1 MSEHST
7 NLCAIC
13 HENINLDDLSEKI
26 IICIPAEGGC
36 GNFFHKNCVNRWCN
50 TSHTKECPICRNPGI
65 CEKLRTEK
73 AIKEKH
79 DKEPLRQRE
88 VHAMADAAARWRA
101 YRRIIDTK
109 LYIQIPEEISEEEQD
124 IFSEWYTNFTPNIS
138 DMINAARAAARD
150 ETDENMK
157 NAYLRVIQHKE
168 PGARANMPTIEF
180 EKAHNFWWDA
190 HSRWQTANED
200 AKNEKEQISG
210 TSEQIEKRAITRST
224 ATRATTT
231 TAATRTTAT
240 RSTLMSLTA
249 TRAKRVEY
257 AEDAEATVAKLKVR
271 IEFYTDKAEIARH
284 DVRQLEWRKKL
295 SQTSSSELEELL
307 QTYIKQVDDLLKRLE
322 TLEDEFYEA
331 REVRDVMVADVAKD
345 DFVMLEERYT
355 TIVLARSMRQ
365 VNSDHLTVGE
375 VQNWRSDDD
384 ELMRRRQ
391 PSSRDVVSAMQ
402 RVENQDTPDSESGTS
417 ESGTSES
424 GTSESG
430 TSESGTSE
438 SEEQQRQQIL
448 TIILRNF
455 GEDWESEPAFPL
467 LSRENLERMP
477 LHILREI
484 RDLYQRLIERGQN
497 MMLSEIPVTAEQR
510 EELEQRN
517 EVESVPERFAG
528 LHREVN
534 TEVEQI
540 INNVLSAQDWSNDMN
555 TPASVERRLAEIRL
569 LLSEDESSV
578 SSDNQSGGMENLK
591 PFNKEKL
598 EKLDRYMPGAWDFV
612 QMEKDRTDEMPLER
626 SHQKFVCPDIYDKID
641 FLEGWMRKVINKFQP
656 NNPNIHLEIRGF
668 FPNLPPKIFNHDTL
682 SSTMHIILGNPSLS
696 EDAKANIKLFLKNIA
711 MGVVRLAGGI
721 FQQGPQPQTVLEEMA
736 VGPNPLGGNLLSSL
750 LSYRANDIFENWDVE
765 VQGHELQGY
774 NINISEKRTGENP
787 VGGLQGPIFFR
798 INGLNMEHIEE
809 DLPEILEGI
818 NVLKQQVAR
827 TCNVRSNRITRAG
840 GKRKLLR
847 YKYKKHLGGSDN
859 FEEISDD
866 IFSDTQSDFY
876 SDPLDNSSHSIRRA
890 TRDLRNQVQQ
900 MEKSFSSLKLKSTSR
915 LSRELMDCLYHYES
929 MYFTESQR
937 LDSTTNIE
945 SEESEDEELVNIAE
959 LRMQRLGISKDSLY
973 NEIKY
978 LLNKGA
984 NPNYIDE
991 SDTTP
996 TTPLIVAAKNNWY
1009 NIVNLLLES
1018 GANIEKE
1025 IYEKGNALIQ
1035 AVREGHHEIVL
1046 LLIKKGANVNHAQ
1059 NVSDMTALHWAVLI
1073 SRENIVKLLLKN
1085 GANPDLRAKPWESS
1099 IGGELAKV
1107 VARRA
1112 AMPRGLPWNTSE
1124 GYTPFEL
1131 AIFILDQGSS
1141 DIRAMWGSEAHY
1153 SEEHPVVKTVKIF
1166 QDYYAQKAVDKGM
1179 VAEVGAMHKVKL
1191 PANISGEYGTNIE
1204 NTDFKDGEIQ
1214 KFLGGMK
1221 PEDLTPEKLEEL
1233 LSTYRVNNKIYEYLD
1248 IFDKKHP
1255 RFDCK
1260 SDESKL
1266 DELEKWMIHTLLT
1279 LQLTFEDASFY
1290 IGGRVIPNT
1299 PLRRDI
1305 YFSDE
1310 ENVNETK
1317 LKTEEEIKN
1326 FIRDFKKQPSIEIQK
1341 LLNMFVSTTPRV
1353 HNHTG
1358 TVRYFFMDL
1367 VVVYNYYL
1375 FERIDWNSN
1384 PIRPYNRENSNDY
1397 RFGIGGLWSL
1407 RNGALNQRVEDEI
1420 NAHKEL
1426 KLNVEAFKKK
1436 LIRISCYRAEEK
1448 SRKRRFKKQEDIR
1461 MDDDSDD
1468 SAESL
1473 NSLFDKKLKLS
1484 GV

>member
-7 NLCAIC
+7 NLCVIC
-13 HENINLDDLSEKI
+13 HENINLDDLYQEI
-26 IICIPAEGGC
+26 IICLPERGGC

-73 AIKEKH
+73 AIKEKD

-109 LYIQIPEEISEEEQD
+109 LYIQIPEEISEETQD
-124 IFSEWYTNFTPNIS
+124 IFSKWYTNLTPNVS
-138 DMINAARAAARD
+138 EMINTAMAAARD
-150 ETDENMK
+150 ETDDNMK
-157 NAYLRVIQHKE
+157 DAYLRVIQHTE
-168 PGARANMPTIEF
+168 PGAQDNMPTIEF
-180 EKAHNFWWDA
+180 ENANNLWWDA
-190 HSRWQTANED
+190 HSRWQKAAQDARNED
-200 AKNEKEQISG
+200 EQVRG
-210 TSEQIEKRAITRST
+210 EVNRAISRAQRNQRSG
-224 ATRATTT
+224 
-231 TAATRTTAT
+231 
-240 RSTLMSLTA
+240 SYEDKK
-249 TRAKRVEY
+249 KRVEY
-257 AEDAEATVAKLKVR
+257 AEDAEAKVAKLKVL

-307 QTYIKQVDDLLKRLE
+307 KTYRKQVDDLLDRLE
-322 TLEDEFYEA
+322 TLENEFYEA

-345 DFVMLEERYT
+345 DFVMLEERYS
-355 TIVLARSMRQ
+355 TIRQ

-391 PSSRDVVSAMQ
+391 PSSSDFFVSAMQ
-402 RVENQDTPDSESGTS
+402 RVENQDTPDS

-484 RDLYQRLIERGQN
+484 RDLYQRLTERAQN
-497 MMLSEIPVTAEQR
+497 MMLSDIPVTAQQR

-517 EVESVPERFAG
+517 EVESLPERLVG
-528 LHREVN
+528 IQREVN

-540 INNVLSAQDWSNDMN
+540 INNVLSGQDWRNNMN

-569 LLSEDESSV
+569 AEDESSV
-578 SSDNQSGGMENLK
+578 SSENQSGGMENLK

-612 QMEKDRTDEMPLER
+612 QMQKDRIDEMPLEK

-721 FQQGPQPQTVLEEMA
+721 FQLGPQPQTVLEEMA

-859 FEEISDD
+859 FEEIGDD
-866 IFSDTQSDFY
+866 NFSDTQSDFY

-890 TRDLRNQVQQ
+890 TRDLRNQDMRVALDL
-900 MEKSFSSLKLKSTSR
+900 MSSVRINRKER

-929 MYFTESQR
+929 MHFTESQR

-991 SDTTP
+991 SDTTH

-1099 IGGELAKV
+1099 IGDV
-1107 VARRA
+1107 WPRRA
-1112 AMPRGLPWNTSE
+1112 DRSGAVSWNTSE

-1179 VAEVGAMHKVKL
+1179 VAEVGAMYKVKL
-1191 PANISGEYGTNIE
+1191 PANISGEYGKNIE

-1266 DELEKWMIHTLLT
+1266 DELEKWMIHTLRT
-1279 LQLTFEDASFY
+1279 LRRTFEDASFY

-1326 FIRDFKKQPSIEIQK
+1326 FIRDFKKQPSIEIKK
-1341 LLNMFVSTTPRV
+1341 LLKMFVSTTPRV

-1358 TVRYFFMDL
+1358 TERYFFMDL

-1384 PIRPYNRENSNDY
+1384 VIRPYNRENSNDY
-1397 RFGIGGLWSL
+1397 RFGIGGLLSL

-1426 KLNVEAFKKK
+1426 KLNVAAFKKK

-1448 SRKRRFKKQEDIR
+1448 SRKRRLKKQEDIR

>member
-7 NLCAIC
+7 NLCPIC

-50 TSHTKECPICRNPGI
+50 TSHTKECPICRNPRI

-88 VHAMADAAARWRA
+88 VHAMADAAARLRA

-109 LYIQIPEEISEEEQD
+109 LYIHIPEEISEEEKA

-180 EKAHNFWWDA
+180 EKAQNFWWDA

-200 AKNEKEQISG
+200 AKNEKEQISA
-210 TSEQIEKRAITRST
+210 R
-224 ATRATTT
+224 
-231 TAATRTTAT
+231 

-257 AEDAEATVAKLKVR
+257 AEDAEANVAKLKVR

-365 VNSDHLTVGE
+365 VNSDNLTVGE

-402 RVENQDTPDSESGTS
+402 PVENQDTPDSESD
-417 ESGTSES
+417 
-424 GTSESG
+424 
-430 TSESGTSE
+430 SE
-438 SEEQQRQQIL
+438 SESDSDSESENEEIQRQQIL

-455 GEDWESEPAFPL
+455 GEDWESEPEFPL

-497 MMLSEIPVTAEQR
+497 MMLSDIPVTAEQR

-517 EVESVPERFAG
+517 EVESLPERFAV
-528 LHREVN
+528 LHHDVNMEVEQIINNLLNEREVN

-540 INNVLSAQDWSNDMN
+540 INNVLSAQDWRNNMN
-555 TPASVERRLAEIRL
+555 TPASVEQRLAEIRL
-569 LLSEDESSV
+569 AEDESSV
-578 SSDNQSGGMENLK
+578 SSENQSGGMENLK

-612 QMEKDRTDEMPLER
+612 QMQKDRIDEMPLEK

-721 FQQGPQPQTVLEEMA
+721 FQLGPQPQTVLEEMA

-840 GKRKLLR
+840 GKKKLLR

-859 FEEISDD
+859 FEEIGDD

-929 MYFTESQR
+929 MHFTESQR

-991 SDTTP
+991 SDTTH

-1059 NVSDMTALHWAVLI
+1059 NVSDMTALHWAVLN

-1099 IGGELAKV
+1099 IGDVWPFNLSWVGT
-1107 VARRA
+1107 
-1112 AMPRGLPWNTSE
+1112 PYE

-1131 AIFILDQGSS
+1131 AIFRLDQGSS
-1141 DIRAMWGSEAHY
+1141 NIRAMWGSEAHY
-1153 SEEHPVVKTVKIF
+1153 AESHPVVKTVKVF

-1179 VAEVGAMHKVKL
+1179 VAEVGAMYKVKL
-1191 PANISGEYGTNIE
+1191 PANISGEYGKNIE

-1214 KFLGGMK
+1214 TFLGGMK

-1279 LQLTFEDASFY
+1279 LKPTFKEASFY

-1326 FIRDFKKQPSIEIQK
+1326 FIRDFKKQPSIEIKK
-1341 LLNMFVSTTPRV
+1341 LLKMFVSTTPRV

-1358 TVRYFFMDL
+1358 TIRHFFMDL

-1384 PIRPYNRENSNDY
+1384 VIRPYNRENSNDY

-1407 RNGALNQRVEDEI
+1407 RNGALNQRVEEEI

-1426 KLNVEAFKKK
+1426 KLNVSAFKKK

-1448 SRKRRFKKQEDIR
+1448 SRKRRLKKQEDIR